1 MDIVC
6 SLSGIVNPNLPGQGV
21 RDLVNGGF
29 AKGFLELGMGCGPHE
44 FENLGK
50 PKVLGWEPLD
60 RDCVA
65 GKKAGSPSGQ
75 EVGEKS
81 QSVAG
86 QGAKEEETVAEN
98 PSKLG
103 SRFEKLLACCREN
116 RLSLS
121 IARVPGLLRDTK
133 RTDLNGLVA
142 QVVRESILYCG
153 RIGCRYL
160 IVRPLFAGI
169 SHGNEWEANREFYL
183 GLAETARENQVTVLL
198 ENQCRAYNG
207 HMVRGICSDGRTAAL
222 WVDRLN
228 EAAGEE
234 RFGFAMDVGVCSL
247 CGQDMHEFAGELGE
261 RIRAVIVRDCDGHQ
275 EDSLLPFTCVGAGQ
289 PRTDWLGLIRGLR
302 RISFDGILILDAAGT
317 IGAFSPLLRPQVL
330 ALAKVTIGYLK
341 WQVEIENLL
350 KRYPSIVLFG
360 AGNMCRNYMKC
371 YGEKYPPLF
380 TCDNNPRL
388 WGTSF
393 CGLEV
398 RPPEALKELSDN
410 CVVVICN
417 IYYREI
423 ESQLRDMGIL
433 NIGFFNDE
441 YMPSFHFDRL
451 KEV

>member
-29 AKGFLELGMGCGPHE
+29 INGFLDLGMVCGPYE

-50 PKVLGWEPLD
+50 KKAPARETLD
-60 RDCVA
+60 RR
-65 GKKAGSPSGQ
+65 SI
-75 EVGEKS
+75 
-81 QSVAG
+81 AG
-86 QGAKEEETVAEN
+86 QAPEAEESVAEN
-98 PSKLG
+98 PSRLG
-103 SRFEKLLACCREN
+103 SRLEKLSACCKEN
-116 RLSLS
+116 KLPLS
-121 IARVPGLLRDTK
+121 IARAPGLPRDTE
-133 RTDLNGLVA
+133 RADLNELV
-142 QVVRESILYCG
+142 VRIVRESILYCG

-160 IVRPLFAGI
+160 IARPLFSGI
-169 SHGNEWEANREFYL
+169 ARGEEWEVNREFYL
-183 GLAETARENQVTVLL
+183 SLVPLARENQVMILL

-207 HMVRGICSDGRTAAL
+207 HMVRGICSEAGTAAL

-228 EAAGEE
+228 EEAGEE
-234 RFGFAMDVGVCSL
+234 RFGFAMDVGVLSL
-247 CGQDMHEFAGELGE
+247 CGQDMHEFAGELE
-261 RIRAVIVRDCDGHQ
+261 RRLRAVIVRDCDGHQ

-302 RISFDGILILDAAGT
+302 RARFDGLLILDAAGT

-330 ALAKVTIGYLK
+330 KLAKMTIGYLK
-341 WQVEIENLL
+341 WQVEIESLL
-350 KRYPSIVLFG
+350 EGYDSIVLFG

-380 TCDNNPRL
+380 TCDNNRQL

-393 CGLEV
+393 CGLKV
-398 RPPEALKELSDN
+398 KPPEALRDLRED
-410 CVVVICN
+410 CVVLICN

-423 ESQLRDMGIL
+423 ESQLREMGIK